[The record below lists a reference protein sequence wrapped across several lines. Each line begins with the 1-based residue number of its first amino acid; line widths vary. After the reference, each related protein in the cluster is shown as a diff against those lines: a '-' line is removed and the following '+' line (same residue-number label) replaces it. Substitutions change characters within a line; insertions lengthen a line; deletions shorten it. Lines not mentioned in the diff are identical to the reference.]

1 MLYTI
6 LYYYIYPKVFTLTFI
21 LPFLRSLS
29 SPSSSYFQ
37 FSFFVL
43 PSSYAYY
50 YYSYSYLS
58 TRFIKF
64 TAPYHYRPLPLPPII
79 SNISSSYISCIY
91 DILVLLYY
99 TSFFW
104 LFDCLIVFGL
114 SLVDPGLWFGLSLGS
129 GSGLEVLFYL
139 FIRFVGVV

>member
-21 LPFLRSLS
+21 LPFLHSLS
-29 SPSSSYFQ
+29 SLSSFFQ

-43 PSSYAYY
+43 PSSYSYY

-64 TAPYHYRPLPLPPII
+64 TAPYHYHPLPLLPII

-99 TSFFW
+99 TFFFG
-104 LFDCLIVFGL
+104 LFDC
-114 SLVDPGLWFGLSLGS
+114 
-129 GSGLEVLFYL
+129 
-139 FIRFVGVV
+139 